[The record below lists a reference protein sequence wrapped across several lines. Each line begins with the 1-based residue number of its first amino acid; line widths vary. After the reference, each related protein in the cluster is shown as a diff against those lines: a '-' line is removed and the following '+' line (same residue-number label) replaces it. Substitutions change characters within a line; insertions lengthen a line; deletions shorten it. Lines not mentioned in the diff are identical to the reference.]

1 MLRNPKT
8 PGALTP
14 RNPKHPE
21 TLLGGTLAIFVFLHH
36 DTHACSCW
44 AGSRFNCTYSALSI
58 GGGARSFCIFV
69 PKRLDPTGLAAGG
82 SGRREHAGGWG
93 REEADGRGGGKRKN
107 IAGKTRTTQTSLK
120 HFVSFVKSELVT
132 ILSSQNSLLH
142 II

>member
-58 GGGARSFCIFV
+58 GGALAVFV
-69 PKRLDPTGLAAGG
+69 FLCQNASIPPDWRPVALDGG
-82 SGRREHAGGWG
+82 STPGAGDAK
-93 REEADGRGGGKRKN
+93 RPTAAEVEKRKN